1 MFIIAD
7 GVSVAFRFIYLF
19 WLTRDF
25 TAQYDNDVRTVHFNV
40 LEFVN
45 YFEFG

>member
-7 GVSVAFRFIYLF
+7 CVSIAFRFIYLF

-25 TAQYDNDVRTVHFNV
+25 TVQYHNHVRTVQLNV
-40 LEFVN
+40 LEFAN